1 MGNGDSRTYWGWM
14 GSTKFQI
21 RMADRRACPAMAR
34 RAFRLMGSVHETA
47 TTPSWPGS
55 QSMADTIFPLEYTRS
70 VKLWNSEM
78 TFSLR
83 LPGALS
89 SSASVAKWSSKVS
102 VISFCC
108 KANSQP
114 PCTARRNSPI
124 AGSARCLASAA
135 ESMNRA
141 WYCVLPFFM
150 EPDVAWDPWATVEG
164 TACTPL
170 SCSMRTRSKLGE
182 FLRAVQGGWEF
193 ALQQNEITDTL
204 EDHFAT
210 LAEEDSAP
218 GKRSENVISE
228 FQSFT
233 DLVYSKGKIVSA
245 IDWLPG
251 QEGVVAVSCTEP
263 ISLNA

>member
-1 MGNGDSRTYWGWM
+1 
-14 GSTKFQI
+14 
-21 RMADRRACPAMAR
+21 
-34 RAFRLMGSVHETA
+34 
-47 TTPSWPGS
+47 
-55 QSMADTIFPLEYTRS
+55 MADTIFPLEYTRS

-108 KANSQP
+108 KANSQT

-170 SCSMRTRSKLGE
+170 SCSMRTRSKLGS
-182 FLRAVQGGWEF
+182 G
-193 ALQQNEITDTL
+193 TP
-204 EDHFAT
+204 
-210 LAEEDSAP
+210 SAP
-218 GKRSENVISE
+218 SSTWRGRPCPRTRLPA
-228 FQSFT
+228 QT
-233 DLVYSKGKIVSA
+233 SA
-245 IDWLPG
+245 VG
-251 QEGVVAVSCTEP
+251 AAC
-263 ISLNA
+263 